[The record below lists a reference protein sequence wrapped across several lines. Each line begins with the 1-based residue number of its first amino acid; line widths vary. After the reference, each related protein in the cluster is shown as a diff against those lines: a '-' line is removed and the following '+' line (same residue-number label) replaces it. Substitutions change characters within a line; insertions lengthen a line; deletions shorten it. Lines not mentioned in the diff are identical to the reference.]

1 MILWTILTAIFV
13 ITMLVGYVMSKV
25 REEDI
30 NDDNTLSGM
39 IMSVGCSGMAVFGM
53 LLLMCILC

>member
-1 MILWTILTAIFV
+1 MILWTILTVIFV
-13 ITMLVGYVMSKV
+13 ITMLVGYAMSKV

-39 IMSVGCSGMAVFGM
+39 IMNVGCSGMAVFGM
-53 LLLMCILC
+53 FLLMCILC